1 MRRYKQLRRVLSKGC
16 QPKIQAEQLEGI
28 AG

>member
-1 MRRYKQLRRVLSKGC
+1 MRRNKQLRRVLSNEC
-16 QPKIQAEQLEGI
+16 RPKSQAEQLEGL

>member
-1 MRRYKQLRRVLSKGC
+1 MRRNKQLRRVLSNGC
-16 QPKIQAEQLEGI
+16 RPKIEAEQLEGI

>member
-1 MRRYKQLRRVLSKGC
+1 MRRNKQLRRILSNGC
-16 QPKIQAEQLEGI
+16 RLKSQTEQLEGI

>member
-1 MRRYKQLRRVLSKGC
+1 MRRNKQLRRILSIGC
-16 QPKIQAEQLEGI
+16 RPKSQAEQLEGI

>member
-1 MRRYKQLRRVLSKGC
+1 MRRNKQLRRVLSNGRRLKSHT
-16 QPKIQAEQLEGI
+16 EQLEGI